1 MLILPLVDREIPVI
15 ADAYVDKEFGT
26 GVRKDHPGS

>member
-1 MLILPLVDREIPVI
+1 MLNLPLVDREIPIV

-26 GVRKDHPGS
+26 GCGKDHTGT